1 MKVVKTVKEVREIVA
16 AWKEEGLTVGFVPT
30 MGFLHEG
37 HQSLIRKSVS
47 HNDRT
52 VVSVLDTAH

>member
-30 MGFLHEG
+30 MGFLHG
-37 HQSLIRKSVS
+37 GIRVLSVS
-47 HNDRT
+47 R
-52 VVSVLDTAH
+52 